1 MSVHEQDHELVKA
14 GGIRRTPTKRL
25 QRSGRILSLALC
37 MAALGAAAAGPAS
50 AAKATTPEGVPVPQ
64 LDWHACDDGF
74 QCATAEV
81 PRDYARPNGAKVSLA
96 VIRRPAV
103 DQAHRIGSLFLNPG
117 GPGGSAVDF
126 VREAPP
132 VAFQLVSK
140 FDVVGFDPRGVG
152 ASRPAVDCDEETDP
166 AAPMT
171 PDTFDRAALLTR
183 ARTLARLCLNRD
195 RAFLASLTTANA
207 ARDLDLM
214 RAAVGDRKLS
224 YLGFSW
230 GGMLGE
236 TYASLFPGRARALV
250 LDSPVDGDVWLNRPF
265 EAAREQAVGFEASL
279 DRFLA
284 ACAAAGEACGFG
296 GKQPE
301 DALDALITR
310 LDEAPLDVGDGRAI
324 DGHDLRAVIVE
335 SLYGKRYWGPLAA
348 ALIAAE
354 NGDGGAVRE
363 LADVVMGPGHDLLY
377 DAFNTYVSV
386 ERRYPRQ
393 LARYLES
400 AEHDFAV
407 SPHFAFGAYET
418 ASELFWPVKARGA
431 FYGPYRHADRATPAL
446 VIHSTHDPATPYRW
460 GKRVVR
466 DLGNARLLTYR
477 GDGHGVITGLDPCV
491 ATALVPYLEDGTLPP
506 PGAACEQDLDPW
518 AAPVAAKLALDD
530 RQRAGAA
537 ERGPSWR
544 AR

>member
-1 MSVHEQDHELVKA
+1 MIVHE
-14 GGIRRTPTKRL
+14 TPTKRL
-25 QRSGRILSLALC
+25 RRSGRALLLAV
-37 MAALGAAAAGPAS
+37 ALGASGAAPAS
-50 AAKATTPEGVPVPQ
+50 AADATTPGGAPVPR
-64 LDWHACDDGF
+64 LDWRDCDDGF

-81 PRDYARPNGAKVSLA
+81 PLDYARPNGAKVSLA

-126 VREAPP
+126 VREVPP

-152 ASRPAVDCDEETDP
+152 ASRPAVDCDEESDP

-171 PDTFDRAALLTR
+171 PDTFDRQTLLAR

-224 YLGFSW
+224 FLGFSW

-265 EAAREQAVGFEASL
+265 DAAREQIIGFEASL

-301 DALDALITR
+301 DALDALIAR
-310 LDEAPLDVGDGRAI
+310 LDETPLDVGDGRAI
-324 DGHDLRAVIVE
+324 DGQDLRTIISE
-335 SLYGKRYWGPLAA
+335 SLYAKRFWGPLAA
-348 ALIAAE
+348 ALVAAE
-354 NGDGGAVRE
+354 EGDGAALGE
-363 LADVVMGPGHDLLY
+363 LADVVMGPGYDLLY
-377 DAFNTYVSV
+377 DAFNTYLSV
-386 ERRYPRQ
+386 ERRHPRR
-393 LARYLES
+393 LAPYLEN
-400 AEHDFAV
+400 AEHDFAL
-407 SPHFAFGAYET
+407 SPHFAFGTYEM

-477 GDGHGVITGLDPCV
+477 GDGHGVITGLSPCV
-491 ATALVPYLEDGTLPP
+491 ASALVAYLEDGKLPP
-506 PGAACEQDLDPW
+506 PGAVCEQDLDPF
-518 AAPVAAKLALDD
+518 AARAAGTTQSL
-530 RQRAGAA
+530 
-537 ERGPSWR
+537 RGLRWR

>member
-1 MSVHEQDHELVKA
+1 MSVHEQDH
-14 GGIRRTPTKRL
+14 GRRMPTKKL
-25 QRSGRILSLALC
+25 QRGGRILSLALC
-37 MAALGAAAAGPAS
+37 VAVLGAVGAGPAS
-50 AAKATTPEGVPVPQ
+50 AAKATTPEGIPVPQ

-81 PRDYARPNGAKVSLA
+81 PLDYARPNGATVSLA
-96 VIRRPAV
+96 LIRRPAV

-152 ASRPAVDCDEETDP
+152 ASRPSVDCDEESDP

-171 PDTFDRAALLTR
+171 PDTFDRGTLLAR

-195 RAFLASLTTANA
+195 RAFLASLSTANT

-250 LDSPVDGDVWLNRPF
+250 LDSPIDGDVWLNRPF
-265 EAAREQAVGFEASL
+265 EAAREQLVGFEASL

-284 ACAAAGEACGFG
+284 ACAAAGKACGFG

-301 DALDALITR
+301 DAVDELITR
-310 LDEAPLDVGDGRAI
+310 LDESPLDVGAGRAI
-324 DGHDLRAVIVE
+324 DGLDLRAIIFE
-335 SLYGKRYWGPLAA
+335 SLYAKRFWGPLAA
-348 ALIAAE
+348 ALVAAE
-354 NGDGGAVRE
+354 KRDGGPLRE
-363 LADVVMGPGHDLLY
+363 LADVVMGPGYDLLY
-377 DAFNTYVSV
+377 DVFNTYVSV
-386 ERRYPRQ
+386 ERRYPKQ
-393 LARYLES
+393 LARYVEN
-400 AEHDFAV
+400 AEHDFTV
-407 SPHFAFGAYET
+407 SPHFAFGSYEAT
-418 ASELFWPVKARGA
+418 SELFWPVKARGA
-431 FYGPYRHADRATPAL
+431 FYGPYRNADRATPAL
-446 VIHSTHDPATPYRW
+446 VIHTTHDPATPYRW

-477 GDGHGVITGLDPCV
+477 GDGHGVITDLNPCV
-491 ATALVPYLEDGTLPP
+491 AAALVSYLEEGTLPP
-506 PGAACEQDLDPW
+506 PGAACEQDLEPF
-518 AAPVAAKLALDD
+518 AADA
-530 RQRAGAA
+530 R
-537 ERGPSWR
+537 R
-544 AR
+544 ARSPSRSSGSFSPGR